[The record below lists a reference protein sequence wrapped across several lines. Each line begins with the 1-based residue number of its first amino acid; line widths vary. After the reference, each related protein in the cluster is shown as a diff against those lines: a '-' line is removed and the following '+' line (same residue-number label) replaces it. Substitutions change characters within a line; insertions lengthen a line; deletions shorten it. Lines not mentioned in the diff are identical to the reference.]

1 MRDKSSRKASV
12 WNSSEKFMS
21 VKIHVFKIASV
32 AKLCSGIRRYFVKQ
46 QEICL
51 FFLTA
56 ESRIFQSNYYESL
69 LRSLSENQIFL

>member
-1 MRDKSSRKASV
+1 MRDESNPKASL

-21 VKIHVFKIASV
+21 VKIHVFKIASL
-32 AKLCSGIRRYFVKQ
+32 AKGYSGIRRYFAKH

-56 ESRIFQSNYYESL
+56 ESRIL
-69 LRSLSENQIFL
+69 LQ

>member
-1 MRDKSSRKASV
+1 MRDKRNPKVSV

-21 VKIHVFKIASV
+21 IKIHVFKIASA
-32 AKLCSGIRRYFVKQ
+32 AKLYSGIRRYFAKH

-56 ESRIFQSNYYESL
+56 ESRIL
-69 LRSLSENQIFL
+69 LQ

>member
-1 MRDKSSRKASV
+1 MRDKSNPKASV

-21 VKIHVFKIASV
+21 VKIHVFKVASV
-32 AKLCSGIRRYFVKQ
+32 AKLYSGICRYFAKH

-56 ESRIFQSNYYESL
+56 ESRIL
-69 LRSLSENQIFL
+69 LQ